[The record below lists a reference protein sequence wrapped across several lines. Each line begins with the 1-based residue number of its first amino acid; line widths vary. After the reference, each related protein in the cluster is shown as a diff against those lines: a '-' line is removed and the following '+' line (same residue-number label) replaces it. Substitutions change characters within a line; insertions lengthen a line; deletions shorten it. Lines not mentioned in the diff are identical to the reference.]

1 MNKFLLLLTGWLGA
15 CTVAMATPSFPAT
28 VTLSDGVTLERR
40 GVSQLTVGYI
50 FKVYHAALY
59 LPPGSGPED
68 ALADAPRHLEI
79 HYLRNISREDFIKAA
94 DDMLTAQ
101 HAPEVIRSIQ
111 AGIDQINALYRDVK
125 KGDRY
130 ALTYQPGIGTT
141 LTFNGEVQGVIEGAD
156 FARIYFSIWLGENNP
171 YQEFRDRLVGL
182 RK

>member
-1 MNKFLLLLTGWLGA
+1 MNKFLFLLTGWLGS
-15 CTVAMATPSFPAT
+15 CAMALATPSFPT
-28 VTLSDGVTLERR
+28 SVTLSDGVTLERR
-40 GVSQLTVGYI
+40 GVSQLTVGFI

-59 LPPGSGPED
+59 LPPGAGPDD

-79 HYLRNISREDFIKAA
+79 DYLRNISREDFIKAA

-101 HAPEVIRSIQ
+101 HSPEVIRSIQ
-111 AGIDQINALYRDVK
+111 SGIDQINPLYTDVK

-141 LTFNGEVQGVIEGAD
+141 LTFNGQVQGVIEGAD

-171 YQEFRDRLVGL
+171 YKEFRDRLVGA